1 MIMRIALCDDD
12 EEAMLKNQKILK
24 ECLYETK
31 IAAEIKT
38 YRSSDF
44 LLYDIQEDQYFDL
57 LLLDIEMPRINGM
70 QIAKNVKKIAPET
83 LVIFITSHSEYAIDS
98 FELSVFRYIEKG
110 PTIKEKLTYALIDG
124 LNYIEIQKNQMY
136 TIATPTRYERIPYR
150 KILYLQKEGKYTI
163 LTTTNGETQIRKSLT
178 EVYEEINSEE
188 FVYIDR
194 SCIVNLV
201 HLMRIEKM
209 DAVMRN
215 AVSLPI
221 SKKRLGELKNLINE
235 YWSKQ
240 L

>member
-1 MIMRIALCDDD
+1 MRIALCDDD
-12 EEAMLKNQKILK
+12 EKALLKNQEILK
-24 ECLYETK
+24 ECLCECK

-38 YRSSDF
+38 YQSSDF
-44 LLYDIQEDQYFDL
+44 LLYDIQENNYFDL

-70 QIAKNVKKIAPET
+70 QIARDVKKLSPES

-110 PTIKEKLTYALIDG
+110 PNIKEKLSYALIDG
-124 LNYIEIQKNQMY
+124 LNYIEIQKDQMY
-136 TIATPTRYERIPYR
+136 TIITPTRYERIPYR
-150 KILYLQKEGKYTI
+150 KILYMQKDGKYTV
-163 LTTTNGETQIRKSLT
+163 LTTLNGETQVRKSLT
-178 EVYEEINSEE
+178 EVYEEIKSEE

-215 AVSLPI
+215 GVSLPI
-221 SKKRLGELKNLINE
+221 SKKRLGILKDLINE

>member
-1 MIMRIALCDDD
+1 MRIALCDDD
-12 EEAMLKNQKILK
+12 EKALFKNQEILK
-24 ECLYETK
+24 ECLCECK

-38 YRSSDF
+38 YQSSDF
-44 LLYDIQEDQYFDL
+44 LLYDIQENNYFDL

-70 QIAKNVKKIAPET
+70 QIARDVKKLSPET

-110 PTIKEKLTYALIDG
+110 PNIKEKLSYALIDG
-124 LNYIEIQKNQMY
+124 LNYIEIQKDQMY
-136 TIATPTRYERIPYR
+136 TIITPTRYERIPYR
-150 KILYLQKEGKYTI
+150 KILYMQKDGKYTV
-163 LTTTNGETQIRKSLT
+163 LTTLNGETQVRKSLT
-178 EVYEEINSEE
+178 EVYEEIKSEE

-209 DAVMRN
+209 DAVMRDG
-215 AVSLPI
+215 VSLPI
-221 SKKRLGELKNLINE
+221 SKKRLGILKDLINE